1 MLFITDIKLRPE
13 ESTFHH
19 WTKSSGFCDLNHSI
33 EVWFLVAY
41 SWTNQK
47 AFMDFKSNFC
57 EKLHREKNIIRE
69 LTMWTETI

>member
-1 MLFITDIKLRPE
+1 MLFITDIKLRSD

-33 EVWFLVAY
+33 EAWFLVAY

-47 AFMDFKSNFC
+47 AFMDLSPTSAKNFI
-57 EKLHREKNIIRE
+57 EKKILLGK
-69 LTMWTETI
+69 